1 MIPRTPI
8 ILPRG
13 AGEGD
18 RPKGGGRGALLAS
31 LLIQVKRKKGPHHHA
46 EPVIGPATSGRTRW
60 HGLPPPQS
68 GGGCVSRCA
77 LPRALALGEARDAA
91 VGLALPRA
99 GRAVFCGGDR
109 PGHCVYPITRWPRLC
124 DRAAG

>member
-60 HGLPPPQS
+60 HGPPPPQS
-68 GGGCVSRCA
+68 GEDESQ
-77 LPRALALGEARDAA
+77 RARFISETQASSVGQLGNRDMV
-91 VGLALPRA
+91 VGE
-99 GRAVFCGGDR
+99 R
-109 PGHCVYPITRWPRLC
+109 P
-124 DRAAG
+124 